1 MRAGQSQLVLPRRD
15 LWTSLMHAHPFRPP
29 EIIKMAGANEKP
41 FRFMDFPEE
50 LRNKV
55 YAILLCSFAE
65 PTVVAVSKS

>member
-15 LWTSLMHAHPFRPP
+15 LSTSLMHAHPFRPP

-41 FRFMDFPEE
+41 FRFIPEE
-50 LRNKV
+50 LRNTV
-55 YAILLCSFAE
+55 CAILLCSFAE